1 MQAIQEASLEVLY
14 EDENGQAY
22 IPEEKMYKLASKKSK
37 LAISTLR
44 WANENRQICKLDKE
58 NVRLYRS
65 L

>member
-1 MQAIQEASLEVLY
+1 LTEQVTNTIKKIAMQAIQEASLEVLY

-44 WANENRQICKLDKE
+44 WANENR
-58 NVRLYRS
+58 
-65 L
+65 